1 MVPGDILFMRGGDIV
16 PADCYWLEGDPCQ
29 VDEADEWCSD
39 VKICQ
44 LPSGKHTKNYGKW
57 PFIVDFPS
65 YKMVIFYSYV
75 NVYQRVSQDVPL
87 HSEASGHHLMNER
100 DFLLD
105 IFRRST
111 SCFFFFFFRNQV
123 LDVGICKK
131 TVVKHLSMIF
141 FGFWFYVLCD
151 SPLLSLDL

>member
-1 MVPGDILFMRGGDIV
+1 MLSLQTTVNISGYSMVFLGFLTGRHPLPSPGYARNGKFDSIPVVQVVPGDILFMRGGDIV

-44 LPSGKHTKNYGKW
+44 L
-57 PFIVDFPS
+57 
-65 YKMVIFYSYV
+65 
-75 NVYQRVSQDVPL
+75 SQHFPL
-87 HSEASGHHLMNER
+87 HSEGSGHHLINER

-111 SCFFFFFFRNQV
+111 SWV
-123 LDVGICKK
+123 
-131 TVVKHLSMIF
+131 F
-141 FGFWFYVLCD
+141 FGTRFLM
-151 SPLLSLDL
+151 